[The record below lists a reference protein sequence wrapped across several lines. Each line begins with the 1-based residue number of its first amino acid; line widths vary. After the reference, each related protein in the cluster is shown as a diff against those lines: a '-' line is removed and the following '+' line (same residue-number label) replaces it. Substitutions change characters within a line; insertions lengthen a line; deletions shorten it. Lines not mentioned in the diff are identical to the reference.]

1 MKKQELMRD
10 YNLYLKLDK
19 KENTNKFPFSKRF
32 GVDDMDDELIEYI
45 NGIYDKDFKEFNYEK
60 ISRPRING

>member
-1 MKKQELMRD
+1 MAYSIDKP
-10 YNLYLKLDK
+10 LKFIHITK
-19 KENTNKFPFSKRF
+19 TA
-32 GVDDMDDELIEYI
+32 DDMDDELIEYI